1 MVKALG
7 CGQGN
12 EGSKLFWT
20 CVYDIIMMKPTCQ
33 TPKKINNMMFF
44 WIHP

>member
-7 CGQGN
+7 CGQGY
-12 EGSKLFWT
+12 EGLKLFWT
-20 CVYDIIMMKPTCQ
+20 FVYDIIIMKPTWQ
-33 TPKKINNMMFF
+33 TPKKINNIMSF